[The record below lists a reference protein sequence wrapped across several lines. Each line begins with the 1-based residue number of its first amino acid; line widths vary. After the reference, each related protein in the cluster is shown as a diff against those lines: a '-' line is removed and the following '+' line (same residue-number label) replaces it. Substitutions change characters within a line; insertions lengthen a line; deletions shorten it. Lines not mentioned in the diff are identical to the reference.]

1 MQAKKKHNIFYY
13 RQLLRH
19 KDKSKI
25 LVFQD
30 QGPLGKNDSDHKDD
44 TRKSIYWSI
53 AQGINN
59 ILKEANMQKK
69 NKKRAAM
76 TSTTD
81 KEANFNRL
89 IKD

>member
-44 TRKSIYWSI
+44 TRKSIY
-53 AQGINN
+53 
-59 ILKEANMQKK
+59 
-69 NKKRAAM
+69 
-76 TSTTD
+76 
-81 KEANFNRL
+81 
-89 IKD
+89 